1 MDFVSDLLSVTI
13 EKLKNIDLTQDQTR
27 PNILKS
33 QRMTHSEEYTNLDSE
48 QNTADESTI
57 SKPLDSEAQGCTLQQ
72 HMQLINSEFREITV
86 SPESTQNSSPILYF
100 QSSSTSCE
108 DTIDQS
114 PVANDREARAINN
127 LAPASGNNTSLILS
141 NSLSSAVEASS
152 TIRQHGSILE
162 NSQQYSV
169 TSGILSAGID
179 ASNMLRLLRS
189 GAFRNRCQ
197 AQMETGI
204 SRNWRDALDMAGK
217 VTLALKAM
225 SVGISEQF
233 LFLDPAQA
241 GGLMGKSDGAIINVR
256 GSKEF
261 IEVKGCRCK
270 KGKNFTVTLKDIRL
284 DGTNFKH
291 LFGVAR
297 KRDPSDW
304 TDVDEY
310 GQCDFWLAHVTRENL
325 IKAMQESGRSHMRK
339 VDATIT
345 PGSTRSWLG
354 KYVKWI
360 HFEDLTIDWWMKN
373 VMASRTSC

>member
-1 MDFVSDLLSVTI
+1 MSSSNGNGNQPKLAGRFGHGRQGDTSIEGSVSWNIRGFFVS
-13 EKLKNIDLTQDQTR
+13 R
-27 PNILKS
+27 
-33 QRMTHSEEYTNLDSE
+33 
-48 QNTADESTI
+48 
-57 SKPLDSEAQGCTLQQ
+57 
-72 HMQLINSEFREITV
+72 
-86 SPESTQNSSPILYF
+86 
-100 QSSSTSCE
+100 SSSGWW
-108 DTIDQS
+108 
-114 PVANDREARAINN
+114 V
-127 LAPASGNNTSLILS
+127 
-141 NSLSSAVEASS
+141 V
-152 TIRQHGSILE
+152 
-162 NSQQYSV
+162 
-169 TSGILSAGID
+169 
-179 ASNMLRLLRS
+179 
-189 GAFRNRCQ
+189 
-197 AQMETGI
+197 
-204 SRNWRDALDMAGK
+204 
-217 VTLALKAM
+217 
-225 SVGISEQF
+225 
-233 LFLDPAQA
+233 
-241 GGLMGKSDGAIINVR
+241 GKSDGAIINVR

-360 HFEDLTIDWWMKN
+360 HFEDLTIDWWMKD